1 MKIIFV
7 ITYRERRI
15 PSRTAHRINNCPDGS
30 LLVMD
35 IKSGMDIGPLSF
47 FGGSEGEV
55 VIMPGTPFVITSM
68 DRVELPHVNA
78 IFYLKEVNR
87 TSVS

>member
-7 ITYRERRI
+7 ITYCERRI
-15 PSRTAHRINNCPDGS
+15 PSRTAHRINSPDGS

-68 DRVELPHVNA
+68 ERVELPHVNA